1 MRHALYIPL
10 AVRPR
15 RSRVPV
21 ILTLAL
27 VSLAAAALVLS
38 R

>member
-1 MRHALYIPL
+1 MRHALYVPL

-21 ILTLAL
+21 LLTLAL
-27 VSLAAAALVLS
+27 AVAAAALVLS